1 MRCIAS
7 IELTRWGWDR
17 LDDAQFE
24 ILHKEA
30 QESLRPFVA
39 ADGTVTLRAPA
50 YLITATKAC
59 DRHLECF
66 HPSLEQFLAGLSLI
80 GFF

>member
-1 MRCIAS
+1 MRSIAS

-30 QESLRPFVA
+30 RESLRPFVA
-39 ADGTVTLRAPA
+39 TDGTVALRAPA
-50 YLITATKAC
+50 YIITATKAR

-66 HPSLEQFLAGLSLI
+66 HP
-80 GFF
+80 